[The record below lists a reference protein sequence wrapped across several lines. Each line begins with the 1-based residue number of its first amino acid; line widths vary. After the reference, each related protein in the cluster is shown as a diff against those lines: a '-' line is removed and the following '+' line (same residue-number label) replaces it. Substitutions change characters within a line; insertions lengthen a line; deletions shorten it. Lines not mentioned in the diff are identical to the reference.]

1 MLSKMS
7 LKKTLSSTDIQNVL
21 KMVNNV
27 WIYCIYFVDIISDDV
42 KRFKDKGCTWL
53 VISIIE

>member
-7 LKKTLSSTDIQNVL
+7 LKKKPYRQRIYKIL

-27 WIYCIYFVDIISDDV
+27 WIYCIYIVDIISDDV